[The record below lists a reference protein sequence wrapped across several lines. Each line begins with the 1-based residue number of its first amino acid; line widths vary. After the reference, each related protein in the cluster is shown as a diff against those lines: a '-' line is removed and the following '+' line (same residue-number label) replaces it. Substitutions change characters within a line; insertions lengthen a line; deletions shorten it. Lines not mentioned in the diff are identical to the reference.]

1 MKNTLVINIQK
12 CSIHDGPGIRTTVF
26 FKGCPLNCIWCHNP
40 ESKSY
45 NKDVLYN
52 EEKCTKC
59 ESCIKCCPEN
69 AIYSYN
75 NNVCLDRTKCS
86 HCETCLDYCLNNAR
100 EVVGKEY
107 RIKDLVKEIEKD
119 RIFYEESGGGVTLSG
134 GEVMTQ
140 NIDYIERLVKILY
153 EKGISVA
160 IDTCGYAKYENY
172 EKILPYVEV
181 FLYDIKLINDERH
194 ILFTDKSNK
203 LILENLVKLSDK
215 NANINIRIPLIDG
228 INVDKN
234 NDEVKEIINFIK
246 QLNIKKVNLL
256 PYHNIGMY
264 KYKKLD
270 MQYNEIK
277 MDRPSD
283 KKLEEIK
290 KLFEAENFDTSI
302 GG

>member
-1 MKNTLVINIQK
+1 MKNPLVINIQK

-40 ESKSY
+40 ESKAY

-52 EEKCTKC
+52 EEKCKKC
-59 ESCIKCCPEN
+59 ETCIKCCPEN
-69 AIYSYN
+69 AIYSEDN
-75 NNVCLDRTKCS
+75 KVCLDRSKCS
-86 HCETCLDYCLNNAR
+86 HCETCLDYCLNSAR

-107 RIKDLVKEIEKD
+107 TIKDLVKEIEKD
-119 RIFYEESGGGVTLSG
+119 RMFYEESGGGVTLSG

-160 IDTCGYAKYENY
+160 IDTCGYAKYEAY
-172 EKILPYVEV
+172 EKILPYVDV
-181 FLYDIKLINDERH
+181 FLYDIKLMNNQKH
-194 ILFTDKSNK
+194 ILFTGKDNN
-203 LILENLVKLSDK
+203 LILENLIKLCNN
-215 NANINIRIPLIDG
+215 NANVNIRIPLIDG
-228 INVDKN
+228 VNVDDGNK
-234 NDEVKEIINFIK
+234 EVKEIISFLK
-246 QLNIKKVNLL
+246 ALNIKKVNLL
-256 PYHNIGMY
+256 PYHNIGMH

-270 MQYNEIK
+270 INYDESK

-290 KLFEAENFDTSI
+290 NLFAAENFDTSI